1 MKTFLPLGILLVLF
15 QALALQAQ
23 SIQAVGDVHGYVQV
37 TALPGIEADLAPV
50 FYPSAAAMGVVKGVD
65 PRQQQAWAEWSTSIE
80 RTRFAEG
87 YFIWPLSGTLRSV
100 PLAYFSPENPPS
112 SYYDFWR
119 ELWGYKKQD
128 GTYASSKLTVAT
140 KLALVPFHSL
150 SSLVTPFDPWEKDTT
165 LGFGSKQASL
175 LLDAQGGRQ
184 WKVGSAI
191 VQDALIDDAFGPYRI
206 KRPAGATG
214 SLCMVL
220 SGAVPPDTTTREIK
234 IYSGPN
240 LLFRS
245 DGIASQPLFVANG
258 TLNIG
263 VTSPTLQKA
272 ANLTANAIDGADKI
286 RIYNRTTSLE
296 ETWFFKNAQTS
307 PRIPAGWYRLDYSN
321 LASRV
326 PDAEVS
332 STSLPAGT
340 SFWLDRRHLSPVI
353 TLNLPLPTNNATL
366 STPSIPVTSTDGDAM
381 PDFWEKRHFP
391 GVTVS
396 TITATAD
403 PDQDGLN
410 NLAEWIFG
418 SHPSRFDKPGQ
429 IEITPVSSQG
439 RVISV
444 NLSFQAAAG
453 RMFMIETR
461 LADTKNWSPAST
473 VFIGT
478 GARTTVSFPIPNSEI
493 SSLSARLFRIA
504 ALGFVDSDRDNL
516 LDLEEWE
523 LGTKPNT
530 TDTDDDGVND
540 GPEVATKGRNPL
552 DYWDNAS
559 FAFTVTGDRQVA
571 PPGGWCRDPVKI
583 QVTRKISGISGN
595 VPLPKNLKVDFIMT
609 RGRAL
614 FAASPES
621 EPGPFLIEQQLQI
634 SPDQKTGEAL
644 LFVRM
649 GSLED
654 NQLQNDLGSSPVQGL
669 VSIRTGSDPH
679 HRMLYHE
686 SFTLYPSEHLVPPAG
701 LLAWLRSDR
710 ETQFESGRVIHW
722 GKDSAAARKITS
734 FEAPLPISD
743 AAGRQWLRFNGS
755 EALLLDPLIPASS
768 GYSLYLNARGS
779 STRTASAMPALQPYR
794 QGATGQSYLISGAL
808 PAGSSGLP
816 TPYTSISYR
825 SFGLSLGTTSAG
837 LFDASPDITTYS
849 PPLTSSS
856 TWSPGNPADG
866 VLLGM
871 ICPASTSPILNIN
884 GILVATASWPFSSP
898 PTAPHFLPRLIG
910 GAVSGASRIG
920 MFKGD
925 LRDLLLFNR
934 SLSPEE
940 AEQVED
946 ILMSEKAAW
955 VAGGYKTLVLN
966 INRDPGS
973 PVVDSL
979 PDWWERCFFGNR
991 QSLSSED
998 PDFDGLTNL
1007 EEYKAGTHP
1016 LMLDT
1021 DGDTLSDDF
1030 ELSTVGKVATNPVNW
1045 DTDNDLIPD
1054 NEDSQPTLASNGFD
1068 NKDGIGYADGWD
1080 WLIRNIGAGTDS
1092 DGDGLS
1098 DLFEITWLDTPADVS
1113 NIADADAD
1121 GIDDWWEALHFHG
1134 LSPAYDPNR
1143 TSSYPDGDSLT
1154 DFEEFL
1160 LGLNPRE
1167 NDLLRGSSTTSPR
1180 VEEIGTDD
1188 QGRVKS
1194 VGDQTWGYD
1203 AEGSLIQKN

>member
-1 MKTFLPLGILLVLF
+1 MKKLLPLGT
-15 QALALQAQ
+15 LALLLQVSALYAQ
-23 SIQAVGDVHGYVQV
+23 SIKAVGDVHGYVQV
-37 TALPGIEADLAPV
+37 AAQPGKQADLVPV
-50 FYPSAAAMGVVKGVD
+50 FYPSAAARGVVKYVQPG
-65 PRQQQAWAEWSTSIE
+65 QQQAWAEWSTSVE
-80 RTRFAEG
+80 LTRFAEG
-87 YFIWPLSGTLRSV
+87 FFIWPLSGTLINV
-100 PLAYFSPENPPS
+100 PLAYFSPQTPPA
-112 SYYDFWR
+112 SYYDFWSGI
-119 ELWGYKKQD
+119 WAYKKQD
-128 GTYASSKLTVAT
+128 GTYVSSKLTIAT

-150 SSLVTPFDPWEKDTT
+150 SGLVNQFDSWEKDTT

-184 WKVGSAI
+184 WKIGDATLP
-191 VQDALIDDAFGPYRI
+191 DALIDDAFGPYRI
-206 KRPAGATG
+206 RRPTGATG

-220 SGAVPPDTTTREIK
+220 SGAVPPDATTREVT

-240 LLFRS
+240 LLFRA
-245 DGIASQPLFVANG
+245 DGIASQPLLLANG

-272 ANLTANAIDGADKI
+272 ANLTENAIYGADKI
-286 RIYNRTTSLE
+286 RIYNRTTGLE
-296 ETWFFKNAQTS
+296 ETWFFKNAQAS
-307 PRIPAGWYRLDYSN
+307 PRIAAGWYRLDHSIQ
-321 LASRV
+321 ASRV

-332 STSLPAGT
+332 STSLPAGA
-340 SFWLDRRHLSPVI
+340 SFWLDRKYLSPVI
-353 TLNLPLPTNNATL
+353 TLKLPLPTNTATL
-366 STPSIPVTSTDGDAM
+366 SAPPVPVTSTDGDAM
-381 PDFWEKRHFP
+381 PDFWEKLHFP
-391 GVTVS
+391 GMTVS
-396 TITATAD
+396 TVTAAAD
-403 PDQDGLN
+403 PDQDGLS

-418 SHPSRFDKPGQ
+418 SHPARFDNPGQ
-429 IEITPVSSQG
+429 LEITPVSSQG
-439 RVISV
+439 RVTSV
-444 NLSFQAAAG
+444 NLSFLAAAG
-453 RMFMIETR
+453 RLFMIETR
-461 LADTKNWSPAST
+461 LADIKNWSPAST

-478 GARTTVSFPIPNSEI
+478 GARTTVSFSIPDSEI
-493 SSLSARLFRIA
+493 SSLSARLFRVA
-504 ALGFVDSDRDNL
+504 ALGFVDSDQDNL
-516 LDLEEWE
+516 LELEEWE
-523 LGTKPNT
+523 LGTRPNLA
-530 TDTDDDGVND
+530 DTDDDGVND
-540 GPEVATKGRNPL
+540 GAEVATKGRNPL
-552 DYWDNAS
+552 DYWDNAA

-571 PPGGWCRDPVKI
+571 PPGGWCRDPLKI

-595 VPLPKNLKVDFIMT
+595 VPLPKNLKVDFLMT
-609 RGRAL
+609 RGRAF

-621 EPGPFLIEQQLQI
+621 EPGPFLIGQQLQL

-649 GSLED
+649 ASLTD
-654 NQLQNDLGSSPVQGL
+654 NRLQNDLGSSPVQGL

-679 HRMLYHE
+679 HWMLYHE

-701 LLAWLRSDR
+701 LLTWLRSDR
-710 ETQFESGRVIHW
+710 ETELEAGRVIRW
-722 GKDSAAARKITS
+722 GKDSAAARKIIG
-734 FEAPLPISD
+734 FEAPLQSAD
-743 AAGRQWLRFNGS
+743 AAGRRWLRFNGS

-779 STRTASAMPALQPYR
+779 SNRTASAMPALQPYR

-816 TPYTSISYR
+816 SPYTSTTYR
-825 SFGLSLGTTSAG
+825 SLGLSVGITSAG

-849 PPLTSSS
+849 PPLTYSS
-856 TWSPGNPADG
+856 TWSPGNPSDG
-866 VLLGM
+866 LLLGM
-871 ICPASTSPILNIN
+871 ICPASSSPLLHIN
-884 GILVATASWPFSSP
+884 GILVATASWPFGSP
-898 PTAPHFLPRLIG
+898 STAPHFLPRLIG
-910 GAVSGASRIG
+910 GAVAGASRVG

-955 VAGGYKTLVLN
+955 VAGGYKTLALN

-973 PVVDSL
+973 PVVDAL

-991 QSLSSED
+991 QPLSSED

-1007 EEYKAGTHP
+1007 EEYKTGTHP

-1021 DGDTLSDDF
+1021 DGDSLSDDF
-1030 ELSTVGKVATNPVNW
+1030 ELSTTGKVATNPVNW

-1068 NKDGIGYADGWD
+1068 NKDGMGYADGWD

-1098 DLFEITWLDTPADVS
+1098 DLFETTWLGTPADVA
-1113 NIADADAD
+1113 NIADADGD

-1167 NDLLRGSSTTSPR
+1167 NDLLRGSSTTAPR
-1180 VEEIGTDD
+1180 MEEIGTDD

-1203 AEGSLIQKN
+1203 VEGSLIQKN